1 MMLDSRHS
9 YFVYVHAVFTDY
21 LYRRVDCLYTR
32 VQLVHESLSLSPW
45 QTLENP
51 EKWTILS
58 MGCGSNLLMYWEDGM
73 LLNLPKH
80 VTWRGLRHF
89 TLYIFAACGSRHF

>member
-32 VQLVHESLSLSPW
+32 VQLVHESLSLSAW
-45 QTLENP
+45 QTRILENP
-51 EKWTILS
+51 ENGKILS
-58 MGCGSNLLMYWEDGM
+58 MGIWSDIIMYWDDDT
-73 LLNLPKH
+73 LLNPRAL
-80 VTWRGLRHF
+80 L
-89 TLYIFAACGSRHF
+89 